1 MRRLLLIAAAMAL
14 LGGAARA
21 VTPDEQLPDPKL
33 EARARAI
40 SQELRCV
47 VCQNQSIDDSEA
59 PLAHDLRILLRERI
73 AAGDTDD
80 QAKAYLVQR
89 YGSFVLLRPPFRPET
104 WALWLG
110 PLGVLAVGGIGVVAY
125 FRSRA
130 GGPGALNAEDE
141 AELGR
146 LMATADEGDD

>member
-1 MRRLLLIAAAMAL
+1 VRRALVLAAALAL

-33 EARARAI
+33 EARARAV

-59 PLAHDLRILLRERI
+59 PLAHDLRVLLRERI
-73 AAGDTDD
+73 AAGDSDEA
-80 QAKAYLVQR
+80 AKAYLVQR

-110 PLGVLAVGGIGVVAY
+110 PVVVLAVGGVGVAAY
-125 FRSRA
+125 LRGRK
-130 GGPGALNAEDE
+130 GGAAPLSAADE
-141 AELGR
+141 AELTR